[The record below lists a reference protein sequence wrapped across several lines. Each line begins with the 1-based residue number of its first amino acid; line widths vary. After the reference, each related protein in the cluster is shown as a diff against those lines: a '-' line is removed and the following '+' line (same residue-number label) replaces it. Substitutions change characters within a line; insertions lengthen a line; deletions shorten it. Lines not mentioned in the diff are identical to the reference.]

1 MNGYMR
7 TVGLGGYDKQ
17 DVLMLIDAYNQRIY
31 ELELAINEKR
41 SIGSFMPPPLPKKVR
56 IGGFDAKDFDDYLS
70 DLKAKVAE
78 LENKHRTIM
87 AE

>member
-7 TVGLGGYDKQ
+7 TARLGGYDKQ

-56 IGGFDAKDFDDYLS
+56 IGGFDVGDFDAYYSELRV
-70 DLKAKVAE
+70 KVVE
-78 LENKHRTIM
+78 LEKKHRTIM